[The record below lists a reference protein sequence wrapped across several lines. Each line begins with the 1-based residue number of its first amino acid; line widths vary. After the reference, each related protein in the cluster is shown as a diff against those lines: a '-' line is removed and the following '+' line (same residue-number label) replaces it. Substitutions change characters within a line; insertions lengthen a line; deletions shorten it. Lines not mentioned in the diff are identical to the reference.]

1 MPQEPLHA
9 CMARRVSMPSIS
21 FFFVKSQTV
30 SRIRMRGSPMDV
42 TRSRVSSSDFPTLT
56 TTSSQTA
63 RTDLMA
69 GMMGKSSL
77 TAFRTMVKPESMS
90 GSELKIVKS
99 PIESVSRVQLGV
111 GASLHDAPFLQDH
124 DLVGMLDRRQA
135 VRDDEHGPVLH
146 QPVDGVLHQAF
157 GLGVE
162 LAGRL
167 VE

>member
-69 GMMGKSSL
+69 GMMGKSSF
-77 TAFRTMVKPESMS
+77 TALRTIVNPESIRGRGS
-90 GSELKIVKS
+90 GSELQVMKTT
-99 PIESVSRVQLGV
+99 IESVSRVQLGV

-124 DLVGMLDRRQA
+124 DLVGMLNRRQ
-135 VRDDEHGPVLH
+135 
-146 QPVDGVLHQAF
+146 
-157 GLGVE
+157 
-162 LAGRL
+162 
-167 VE
+167 